1 MCSPS
6 TWHWTTERL
15 AEAPTL
21 PSPGSGGAEKYAAF
35 MAERR
40 GQLKVYL
47 GATPGAGK
55 TFAMLREARE
65 RKQRGE
71 DVVIGFVE
79 TYGRPRTEEL
89 LNGLDLIPRQRVP
102 YKGTVLEEMD
112 VDAVL
117 KRRPKVALVD
127 ELAHTN
133 APGLPHEKRWQ
144 DVEQLR
150 DAGIDVISTL
160 NVQHVESVN
169 DVVEKITGI
178 VQRETIPDRVLDLA
192 DEIQFIDISPEAL
205 RKRMRHGNIYR
216 PDKVE
221 TALANFFRPGNLAAL
236 REIAL
241 RLVAQSM
248 AASRQVL
255 APAEDVL
262 VAISGSASSE
272 ALIRRAVRVARRLGG
287 LCMVVTVGSHGG
299 VSIEKYQQL
308 AAQLGCSFVSLG
320 GSDVARGIMEAAQ
333 LANVRHLF
341 IGQSVQPSLWAR
353 WRPTLAD
360 QMIDALP
367 GIDLHVIA
375 PQHASI
381 PPNSLE
387 EPRRLPEDLLR
398 AQQRT
403 GRRAADVRVYLGY
416 ADGSGTTTTMLD
428 EARRRRSRGTDVVV
442 AAISP
447 RVPKAELETLELL
460 GGPDAPAAHD
470 RLDVATLLARNPE
483 VAVIDE
489 LNGLDTEG
497 RVRAESIPRLLEA
510 GITVLGTIH
519 LLDLASV
526 RESYAPLLKERAP
539 GSVLPDEVLTGIDE
553 LEIVDVTPDVLLQR
567 LRRGEI
573 MSPAE
578 AARALQAEFRP
589 QILAALREMAFRIIA
604 DHTDRRLV
612 AYMRER
618 KIEEPWEARPRLIA
632 CIPPKPGMAAR
643 IERVAGWAARVAAQ
657 VTVVSVRPPKLNES
671 QRRWLGEYAA
681 LAHRQDAEFVSLYG
695 RNVATTLAGY
705 IRKTLSTEIVLGRRR
720 RAWRLWDTTAT
731 LIRMLDDVDIHI
743 LRREEATQAKEPAAS
758 PPAGS

>member
-1 MCSPS
+1 MEEPPASVGPR
-6 TWHWTTERL
+6 TATVTPATL
-15 AEAPTL
+15 A
-21 PSPGSGGAEKYAAF
+21 
-35 MAERR
+35 R

-55 TFAMLREARE
+55 TFSMLREARQ

-71 DVVIGFVE
+71 DVAIAYVE
-79 TYGRPRTEEL
+79 TYGRARTEEL
-89 LNGLDLIPRQRVP
+89 LAGLELIPRKKIAYR
-102 YKGTVLEEMD
+102 GTVLEEMD
-112 VDAVL
+112 PDAVL
-117 KRRPKVALVD
+117 ARRPKIALVD

-133 APGLPHEKRWQ
+133 APGSANEKRWQ

-150 DAGIDVISTL
+150 DAGINVISTL

-178 VQRETIPDRVLDLA
+178 VQRETLPDRVLDLA

-205 RKRMRHGNIYR
+205 RKRMKHGNIYK

-248 AASRQVL
+248 ATSRGVL

-262 VAISGSASSE
+262 VAIAGSAGSE
-272 ALIRRAVRVARRLGG
+272 PLIRRAVRGARRLGG
-287 LCMVVTVGSHGG
+287 LCMVVTVGSAGR
-299 VSIEKYQQL
+299 VNMERYQRL

-320 GSDVARGIMEAAQ
+320 GPDIAKGIIEAAQ

-341 IGQSVQPSLWAR
+341 MGQSHRRSFLSR
-353 WRPTLAD
+353 WGMTLAD
-360 QMIDALP
+360 QMIDSLP
-367 GIDLHVIA
+367 DIDLHVISPEHQA
-375 PQHASI
+375 PPSDVEQQRST
-381 PPNSLE
+381 
-387 EPRRLPEDLLR
+387 PEALLR
-398 AQQRT
+398 AEQRV
-403 GRRAADVRVYLGY
+403 GRRGADIRVYLGY
-416 ADGSGTTTTMLD
+416 ADGSGTTTAMLD

-442 AAISP
+442 AAINP
-447 RVPKAELETLELL
+447 RVAAAHLASLELL

-470 RLDVATLLARNPE
+470 RLDVEALLSRNPE

-497 RVRAESIPRLLEA
+497 RVRAESLARLVQA
-510 GITVLGTIH
+510 GITVLGTLH

-539 GSVLPDEVLTGIDE
+539 GSVLSDDVLTRIDE
-553 LEIVDVTPDVLLQR
+553 LEIVDVTPAVLLER

-573 MSPAE
+573 MSPAD

-589 QILAALREMAFRIIA
+589 QILSALREMAFRLIA
-604 DHTDRRLV
+604 EHTDRRLV

-618 KIEEPWEARPRLIA
+618 KIEEPWEARPRLVA
-632 CIPPKPGMAAR
+632 CVPPRPGMER
-643 IERVAGWAARVAAQ
+643 FIQRVAKFAERTAGQ
-657 VTVVSVRPPKLNES
+657 FTVVSVRPPRLSEAE
-671 QRRWLGEYAA
+671 RRWLGEYAA
-681 LAHRQDAEFVSLYG
+681 LV
-695 RNVATTLAGY
+695 
-705 IRKTLSTEIVLGRRR
+705 
-720 RAWRLWDTTAT
+720 
-731 LIRMLDDVDIHI
+731 
-743 LRREEATQAKEPAAS
+743 P
-758 PPAGS
+758 

>member
-1 MCSPS
+1 MEEPPA
-6 TWHWTTERL
+6 RV
-15 AEAPTL
+15 APTGVGIAPL
-21 PSPGSGGAEKYAAF
+21 AST
-35 MAERR
+35 R
-40 GQLKVYL
+40 GRLKVYL

-55 TFAMLREARE
+55 TFAMLREGRQ

-71 DVVIGFVE
+71 DIVIGYVE
-79 TYGRPRTEEL
+79 TYGRARTEEL
-89 LNGLDLIPRQRVP
+89 LTGLELIPRKKIAYR
-102 YKGTVLEEMD
+102 GTVLEEMD
-112 VDAVL
+112 LGAVL
-117 KRRPKVALVD
+117 KRRPKTALVD

-133 APGLPHEKRWQ
+133 VPGSANEKRWN

-178 VQRETIPDRVLDLA
+178 VQRETLPDRVLDLA

-248 AASRQVL
+248 ATSRGVL

-262 VAISGSASSE
+262 VAISGGAGSE
-272 ALIRRAVRVARRLGG
+272 SLIRRAVRAARRLGG
-287 LCMVVTVGSHGG
+287 LCMVVTVGAAAG
-299 VSIEKYQQL
+299 VNTERYQRL

-320 GSDVARGIMEAAQ
+320 GADVARGIIEAAQ

-341 IGQSVQPSLWAR
+341 IGQSGQPGLWSR
-353 WRPTLAD
+353 WRKSLAD
-360 QMIDALP
+360 HMIDALP
-367 GIDLHVIA
+367 DIDLHVVA
-375 PQHASI
+375 PEHAA
-381 PPNSLE
+381 PPAE
-387 EPRRLPEDLLR
+387 VEPPRRLPEDLLR
-398 AQQRT
+398 AQQRA
-403 GRRAADVRVYLGY
+403 GRRSADVRVYLGY
-416 ADGSGTTTTMLD
+416 ADGSGTTTAMLD

-442 AAISP
+442 AAIGP
-447 RVPKAELETLELL
+447 RVPAAELASLELL

-470 RLDVATLLARNPE
+470 RLDVESLLSRNPE

-489 LNGLDTEG
+489 LNGLDTQG
-497 RVRAESIPRLLEA
+497 RVRAESIPRLMDA
-510 GITVLGTIH
+510 GITVLATLH

-539 GSVLPDEVLTGIDE
+539 GSALPDDVLTTIDE
-553 LEIVDVTPDVLLQR
+553 LEIVDVTPGVLLER

-589 QILAALREMAFRIIA
+589 QILSALREMAFRLIA

-612 AYMRER
+612 AYMHER
-618 KIEEPWEARPRLIA
+618 KIEEPWEARPRLVA
-632 CIPPKPGMAAR
+632 CIPPRPGMEPR
-643 IERVAGWAARVAAQ
+643 IRRTATWAARAAAQ
-657 VTVVSVRPPKLNES
+657 LTVVSVRPPKLSEAE
-671 QRRWLGEYAA
+671 RRWLGEYAA
-681 LAHRQDAEFVSLYG
+681 LVHREGGEFVSLYG
-695 RNVATTLAGY
+695 RNVAATLAGY
-705 IRKTLSTEIVLGRRR
+705 LRKTLNTEIVLGRRR
-720 RAWRLWDTTAT
+720 RRWRPWDATST
-731 LIRMLDDVDIHI
+731 LIRLLENVDVHV
-743 LRREEATQAKEPAAS
+743 LRREEGAPVTKPATTPTL
-758 PPAGS
+758 GS

>member
-1 MCSPS
+1 
-6 TWHWTTERL
+6 
-15 AEAPTL
+15 
-21 PSPGSGGAEKYAAF
+21 
-35 MAERR
+35 MATR
-40 GQLKVYL
+40 GRLKVYL

-55 TFAMLREARE
+55 TFAMLREGRE

-71 DVVIGFVE
+71 DVAIAYVE
-79 TYGRPRTEEL
+79 TYGRARTEEL
-89 LNGLDLIPRQRVP
+89 LTGLELIPRKQVAYR
-102 YKGTVLEEMD
+102 GTVLEEMD
-112 VDAVL
+112 LDAVL
-117 KRRPKVALVD
+117 ERRPNIALVD

-133 APGLPHEKRWQ
+133 APDSANEKRWQ

-178 VQRETIPDRVLDLA
+178 VQRETLPDRVLDLA

-205 RKRMRHGNIYR
+205 RKRMRHGNIYS

-248 AASRQVL
+248 ATSREVL

-262 VAISGSASSE
+262 VAISGSAGSE
-272 ALIRRAVRVARRLGG
+272 PLIRRAVRLARRLGG
-287 LCMVVTVGSHGG
+287 LCMVVMVGTAGG
-299 VSIEKYQQL
+299 VNVERYQRL

-320 GSDVARGIMEAAQ
+320 GPDVAKGIIEAAQ

-341 IGQSVQPSLWAR
+341 IGQSSRSGIWSR
-353 WRPTLAD
+353 WHKTLAD
-360 QMIDALP
+360 QVIDSLP
-367 GIDLHVIA
+367 HVDLHVIA
-375 PQHASI
+375 PEHG
-381 PPNSLE
+381 PPPRDG
-387 EPRRLPEDLLR
+387 EPQRTAAEDLLR
-398 AQQRT
+398 AQQRA
-403 GRRAADVRVYLGY
+403 GLRSPDVRVYLGY
-416 ADGSGTTTTMLD
+416 ADGSGTTTAMLD

-442 AAISP
+442 AAINA
-447 RVPKAELETLELL
+447 RVAPADLATLEVL

-470 RLDVATLLARNPE
+470 RLDVEALLRRNPE

-497 RVRAESIPRLLEA
+497 RLRAESLHRLVEA
-510 GITVLGTIH
+510 GITVLGTLH

-526 RESYAPLLKERAP
+526 RETYAPLLRDRAP
-539 GSVLPDEVLTGIDE
+539 GSALADDVLTRIDE
-553 LEIVDVTPDVLLQR
+553 LEIVDVTPAVLLER

-573 MSPAE
+573 MRPAE

-589 QILAALREMAFRIIA
+589 QILSALREMAFRLLA

-618 KIEEPWEARPRLIA
+618 KIEEPWEARPRLVA
-632 CIPPKPGMAAR
+632 CIPPRPGMEAHIR
-643 IERVAGWAARVAAQ
+643 RMTSWAAKASAQ
-657 VTVVSVRPPKLNES
+657 LTVISVRPPRLSEPE
-671 QRRWLGEYAA
+671 RRWLGEYAA
-681 LAHRQDAEFVSLYG
+681 LVHREGGEFVSLYG
-695 RNVATTLAGY
+695 RDVAAALARY
-705 IRKTLSTEIVLGRRR
+705 IGKTLNTEVVLGHRRHR
-720 RAWRLWDTTAT
+720 WRPWDTTAT
-731 LIRMLDDVDIHI
+731 LIRRLEDVDVHI
-743 LRREEATQAKEPAAS
+743 LRQDVAAPVAKPATS
-758 PPAGS
+758 PPSAA